1 VRIDL
6 GEMVS
11 GIQQRLSLITS
22 PDKAARELL
31 DILRD
36 THRILVKLET
46 MVDRLDETAREW
58 EGKLQGVDL
67 SPQRFERLEKAVF
80 NIERATLGVEA
91 SMSSLPRVLRTR
103 IDRRRLPAAGGPGA
117 GPDWGQEPPL

>member
-1 VRIDL
+1 LRIDL
-6 GEMVS
+6 GEIVS
-11 GIQQRLSLITS
+11 GIQQRLGSITT

-36 THRILVKLET
+36 THRILVKLEG
-46 MVDRLDETAREW
+46 MVDRIDETAREW
-58 EGKLQGVDL
+58 EGKLQGMDL
-67 SPQRFERLEKAVF
+67 SPQRFERLERAVF

-103 IDRRRLPAAGGPGA
+103 IDRRRLPAAGTGPGA
-117 GPDWGQEPPL
+117 DWGQEPPL